1 MAKLH
6 HQHCK
11 SALLLL
17 LLFWALAGVAL
28 SLDLGVVNEIVGG
41 QNLGNGEFKAPGFY
55 NGESKAPGFYS
66 DQLRVGFYRWSCPGA
81 ESIVFEAVRNAY
93 MKNSGV
99 APGLIR
105 MHFHDCFVRVR
116 RNTH

>member
-1 MAKLH
+1 MAK

-17 LLFWALAGVAL
+17 LLIFWALAAVAL

-41 QNLGNGEFKAPGFY
+41 QNLGNGE
-55 NGESKAPGFYS
+55 SKEPGFYS

-81 ESIVFEAVRNAY
+81 QSIVFEAVRNAY